1 MLVSPPRAP
10 QRSQDPNQ
18 TSAAHRY
25 DRRTT
30 GVGKSSSIDRRH
42 LAGQGWQVLDADT
55 IKDYLL
61 RDAIEQGVYTD
72 LLSIDL
78 ADGHRLMPRELA
90 TLVHAESTKL
100 LDIVTEICLS
110 RGENLVLEGTF
121 SWPGLGP
128 RLLTDLAYAEY
139 EKFTILDVEA
149 PQHITRARALTR
161 WWRGRQ
167 EALRGGD
174 GFGGRFTP
182 GFVIDALYTGDSEET
197 VCARNARAAF
207 DHPLA
212 AELPIVELVV
222 EHADGGDET
231 WVKEN
236 GCRGLPA
243 GSGRPTRPLTVPVS
257 GAVAADRLLL
267 VGKSAAVMDQEQL
280 MQVTSSDCS
289 EMTRTVSCSPDR
301 SAPG

>member
-1 MLVSPPRAP
+1 MQSDPAAVAADLEAWCRPGGILDKDGPRA
-10 QRSQDPNQ
+10 SIHLFDPV
-18 TSAAHRY
+18 AR
-25 DRRTT
+25 RRTRDAIVDAYLAEQT
-30 GVGKSSSIDRRH
+30 DVGIGRQFLALATAGPPGVGKSSSIDRRH
-42 LAGQGWQVLDADT
+42 LAGQGWRVLDADKL
-55 IKDYLL
+55 KDYLL
-61 RDAIEQGVYTD
+61 RDAIEQGIYTD
-72 LLSIDL
+72 LLNIDL

-90 TLVHAESTKL
+90 TLVHNESTKL
-100 LDIVTEICLS
+100 LDIITEICLS

-128 RLLTDLAYAEY
+128 RLMRDLAYADY

-174 GFGGRFTP
+174 RFGGRFTP
-182 GFVIDALYTGDSEET
+182 GFVIDALYAGNSPET

-207 DHPLA
+207 DHPLS
-212 AELPIVELVV
+212 AEIPTVELLV

-236 GCRGLPA
+236 GVVVYPQ
-243 GSGRPTRPLTVPVS
+243 VP
-257 GAVAADRLLL
+257 ADRP
-267 VGKSAAVMDQEQL
+267 E
-280 MQVTSSDCS
+280 
-289 EMTRTVSCSPDR
+289 P
-301 SAPG
+301 

>member
-1 MLVSPPRAP
+1 MPAGGILDKDGPTASIHLIEPVSR
-10 QRSQDPNQ
+10 
-18 TSAAHRY
+18 
-25 DRRTT
+25 RRTRDAIVDAYLAEQT
-30 GVGKSSSIDRRH
+30 DVGIGRQFLALATAGPPGVGKSSSIDRRH
-42 LAGQGWQVLDADT
+42 LAGQGWRVLDADI

-61 RDAIEQGVYTD
+61 RDAIEQGIYTD
-72 LLSIDL
+72 LLSIEL

-90 TLVHAESTKL
+90 TLVHTESTTL
-100 LDIVTEICLS
+100 LDIITEICLS

-128 RLLTDLAYAEY
+128 RLLTDLAYADY

-167 EALRGGD
+167 EALRRGD

-182 GFVIDALYTGDSEET
+182 GFVIDALYTGSSET

-212 AELPIVELVV
+212 AEIPTVELLV
-222 EHADGGDET
+222 EHADGSDET

-236 GCRGLPA
+236 GVVVYPQI
-243 GSGRPTRPLTVPVS
+243 P
-257 GAVAADRLLL
+257 ADRP
-267 VGKSAAVMDQEQL
+267 E
-280 MQVTSSDCS
+280 
-289 EMTRTVSCSPDR
+289 P
-301 SAPG
+301 

>member
-1 MLVSPPRAP
+1 MQSDPAAVAADLEAWCRPGGILDKDGPRA
-10 QRSQDPNQ
+10 SIHLFDPV
-18 TSAAHRY
+18 AR
-25 DRRTT
+25 RRTRDAIVDAYLAEQT
-30 GVGKSSSIDRRH
+30 DVGIGRQFLALATAGPPGVGKSSSIDRRH
-42 LAGQGWQVLDADT
+42 LAGQGWRVLDADKV
-55 IKDYLL
+55 KDHLL
-61 RDAIEQGVYTD
+61 RDAIEQAIYTD
-72 LLSIDL
+72 LLNIDL

-90 TLVHAESTKL
+90 TLVHNESTKL
-100 LDIVTEICLS
+100 LDTITEICLS

-128 RLLTDLAYAEY
+128 RLMRDLAYADY

-149 PQHITRARALTR
+149 PGHITRARALTR

-182 GFVIDALYTGDSEET
+182 GFVIDALYAGSSVET

-207 DHPLA
+207 DHPLS
-212 AELPIVELVV
+212 AEIPTVELLV

-236 GCRGLPA
+236 GVVVYPQ
-243 GSGRPTRPLTVPVS
+243 VP
-257 GAVAADRLLL
+257 ADRP
-267 VGKSAAVMDQEQL
+267 E
-280 MQVTSSDCS
+280 
-289 EMTRTVSCSPDR
+289 P
-301 SAPG
+301 

>member
-1 MLVSPPRAP
+1 MHSDPAAVAADLEAWCRPGGILDKDGPSASIHLFEPVSR
-10 QRSQDPNQ
+10 
-18 TSAAHRY
+18 
-25 DRRTT
+25 RRTRDAIVDAYLAEQT
-30 GVGKSSSIDRRH
+30 DVGIGRQFLALATAGPPGVGKSSSIDRRH
-42 LAGQGWQVLDADT
+42 LAGQGWRVLDADT

-61 RDAIEQGVYTD
+61 RDAIEQGIYTD
-72 LLSIDL
+72 LLTIDL

-90 TLVHAESTKL
+90 TLVHTESTKL
-100 LDIVTEICLS
+100 LDIITEICLS

-128 RLLTDLAYAEY
+128 RLLRDLAYAEY

-182 GFVIDALYTGDSEET
+182 GFVIDALYTGNSEVT

-207 DHPLA
+207 DHPLS
-212 AELPIVELVV
+212 AEIPTVELLV

-236 GCRGLPA
+236 GVVVYPQ
-243 GSGRPTRPLTVPVS
+243 VP
-257 GAVAADRLLL
+257 ADRP
-267 VGKSAAVMDQEQL
+267 E
-280 MQVTSSDCS
+280 T
-289 EMTRTVSCSPDR
+289 
-301 SAPG
+301 

>member
-1 MLVSPPRAP
+1 MHS
-10 QRSQDPNQ
+10 DPASIHLFNPV
-18 TSAAHRY
+18 AR
-25 DRRTT
+25 RRTRDAIVDAYLAEQT
-30 GVGKSSSIDRRH
+30 DVGIGRQFLAPTTAGPPGVGKSSSIDRRH
-42 LAGQGWQVLDADT
+42 LAGQGWRVLDADKV
-55 IKDYLL
+55 KDHLL
-61 RDAIEQGVYTD
+61 RDAIEQGIYTD
-72 LLSIDL
+72 LLNIDL

-90 TLVHAESTKL
+90 TLVHTESTKL
-100 LDIVTEICLS
+100 LDTITEICLS

-128 RLLTDLAYAEY
+128 RLMRDLAYADY

-182 GFVIDALYTGDSEET
+182 GFVIDPLFTGSSEET

-207 DHPLA
+207 DHPLS
-212 AELPIVELVV
+212 AEIPTVELLV
-222 EHADGGDET
+222 EHADGGDGT

-236 GCRGLPA
+236 GVVVYPQ
-243 GSGRPTRPLTVPVS
+243 VP
-257 GAVAADRLLL
+257 ADRP
-267 VGKSAAVMDQEQL
+267 E
-280 MQVTSSDCS
+280 
-289 EMTRTVSCSPDR
+289 P
-301 SAPG
+301 

>member
-1 MLVSPPRAP
+1 MHADPATAVAAEIEARCRPGGILDKDGPHASIHLFDPVSR
-10 QRSQDPNQ
+10 
-18 TSAAHRY
+18 
-25 DRRTT
+25 RRTRDAIVDAYLAEQT
-30 GVGKSSSIDRRH
+30 DVGIGRQFLALATARPPGVGKSSSIDRRH
-42 LAGQGWQVLDADT
+42 LAGQGRRVLDADKL
-55 IKDYLL
+55 KDYLL
-61 RDAIEQGVYTD
+61 HDAIAQDVYTD

-100 LDIVTEICLS
+100 LDMITEICLS

-139 EKFTILDVEA
+139 QKFTILDVEA
-149 PQHITRARALTR
+149 PQHITRARALRR

-167 EALRGGD
+167 DALRGGD
-174 GFGGRFTP
+174 SLGGRFTP
-182 GFVIDALYTGDSEET
+182 GFVIDALYTGDTEET

-212 AELPIVELVV
+212 AEIPTVELLV
-222 EHADGGDET
+222 EHTDGRDET

-236 GCRGLPA
+236 GVVVYPQIPVD
-243 GSGRPTRPLTVPVS
+243 RPES
-257 GAVAADRLLL
+257 
-267 VGKSAAVMDQEQL
+267 
-280 MQVTSSDCS
+280 
-289 EMTRTVSCSPDR
+289 
-301 SAPG
+301 

>member
-1 MLVSPPRAP
+1 MHS
-10 QRSQDPNQ
+10 DPAAVAADLEAWCRPGGILDKNGP
-18 TSAAHRY
+18 SASIHLFDPVAR
-25 DRRTT
+25 RRTRDAIVDAYLAEQT
-30 GVGKSSSIDRRH
+30 DVGVGRQFLALATAGPPGVGKSSSIDRRH
-42 LAGQGWQVLDADT
+42 LAGQGWRVLDADT

-61 RDAIEQGVYTD
+61 RDAIERGVYTD

-90 TLVHAESTKL
+90 TLVHTESTKL
-100 LDIVTEICLS
+100 LDTITEICLS

-128 RLLTDLAYAEY
+128 RLMRDLAYADY

-167 EALRGGD
+167 EALRGG
-174 GFGGRFTP
+174 GGLGGRFTP
-182 GFVIDALYTGDSEET
+182 GFVIDALYIGDFEET

-207 DHPLA
+207 DHPLS
-212 AELPIVELVV
+212 AEIPTVELLV

-236 GCRGLPA
+236 GVVVYPQI
-243 GSGRPTRPLTVPVS
+243 P
-257 GAVAADRLLL
+257 ADRP
-267 VGKSAAVMDQEQL
+267 E
-280 MQVTSSDCS
+280 
-289 EMTRTVSCSPDR
+289 P
-301 SAPG
+301 